1 MRMTGVGRLS
11 VLCVLAAFAG
21 RAPAQCPAPPPAEEI
36 LARVAANQ
44 ERAVEARR
52 TIVYEQNTLVRLLR
66 TNGKLAR
73 EERRAYLVTPS
84 PAGTEKKLERF
95 EGRYEHKGRLI
106 SYDKPGFTYKDL
118 DLDGELIE
126 DLTDDLINDRK
137 ARDGIAADLFPLT
150 RREQRGYRF
159 MLEGCRVLAGQPAYL
174 LRFEPRR
181 DGDGETK
188 PWAGEAYVDAEEFQ
202 PRLVSTRLAWNVPAA
217 VRILLGISIRQLGF
231 SVTFEKAG
239 EGLWFPASYGTEF
252 GLRVLF
258 GYRRNITM
266 NVVNSGFRRT
276 SVESTVSF
284 PGQLA
289 EP

>member
-1 MRMTGVGRLS
+1 MSYVKGVG
-11 VLCVLAAFAG
+11 VFVLAPLLGAAT
-21 RAPAQCPAPPPAEEI
+21 AAQCPEAPPLEEI
-36 LARVAANQ
+36 LARLAAGQ

-52 TIVYEQNTLVRLLR
+52 TVVYRQETLVRFLR
-66 TNGKLAR
+66 ANGKVAR
-73 EERRAYLVTPS
+73 EERRTYLATPTPS
-84 PAGTEKKLERF
+84 GTEKELERF
-95 EGRYEHKGRLI
+95 EGRYEHKGRLLA
-106 SYDKPGFTYKDL
+106 YDKPGFTSKGL

-126 DLTDDLINDRK
+126 DLTEELVNDRN

-159 MLEGCRVLAGQPAYL
+159 TLEGCRVLAGRPAFL

-181 DGDGETK
+181 ESGGETK
-188 PWAGEAYVDAEEFQ
+188 PWAGEVYVDPEEFQ

-217 VRILLGISIRQLGF
+217 VRVLLGVSIRQLGF
-231 SVTFEKAG
+231 QVTFAKVD
-239 EGLWFPASYGTEF
+239 EGLWFPATYGTEF

-266 NVVNSGFRRT
+266 NVVNSDFRRT
-276 SVESTVSF
+276 SVESSITF
-284 PGQLA
+284 NGELA